1 MTTQSYPPP
10 VDRLLTYGVCDPR
23 DDFKYVEELELTA
36 DHIPDLIRMA
46 IDPDLN
52 QANSDSLA
60 IWAPVHAWRSL
71 GQLRAEAAIEPLLE
85 LTQDA
90 GMEDD
95 WLFTEIPNALGQI
108 GTAALP
114 ALTAQLANRVYHR
127 RVRGLASEA
136 IEKIGELHPE
146 ARSTCVEILT
156 KELDRYQL
164 NHPTLSGF
172 LVASLL
178 DLEAVESASSI
189 EQAYAADR
197 VDSSICGDWDEV
209 QVQLGLKTR
218 EEVPKRRLTPAE
230 MLKHRRYLLSEQDL
244 GAQRG
249 FGGAGSQAAKKA
261 KKKQKKRK

>member
-23 DDFKYVEELELTA
+23 DDFKYVEELGLTV
-36 DHIPDLIRMA
+36 DHVPDLIRMA
-46 IDPDLN
+46 IDPELN
-52 QANSDSLA
+52 QAVSDSLE

-85 LTQDA
+85 LTHSAD
-90 GMEDD
+90 MEDD

-108 GTAALP
+108 GAAALP
-114 ALTAQLANRVYHR
+114 ALAAQLANRVYHR

-156 KELDRYQL
+156 QELNRFKL

-172 LVASLL
+172 LVAALL
-178 DLEAVESASSI
+178 DLKAVESASNI

-197 VDSSICGDWDEV
+197 VDSSICGDWNEI
-209 QVQLGLKTR
+209 QVDLGLKTR
-218 EEVPKRRLTPAE
+218 EEVPKRRPTPAE
-230 MLKHRRYLLSEQDL
+230 LLKHRRYLLSEQDL

-249 FGGAGSQAAKKA
+249 FGGSSSQVTKKA

>member
-23 DDFKYVEELELTA
+23 DDFKYVEELGLTA

-46 IDPDLN
+46 IDPELN
-52 QANSDSLA
+52 QAVSESLE

-85 LTQDA
+85 LTHDA
-90 GMEDD
+90 GTDDD

-108 GTAALP
+108 GAAALP
-114 ALTAQLANRVYHR
+114 GLAAQLANRVYHR

-146 ARSTCVEILT
+146 ARSTCVAILT
-156 KELDRYQL
+156 KELDRFKL

-178 DLEAVESASSI
+178 NLAAVESASSI

-197 VDSSICGDWDEV
+197 VDLSICGDWDEV
-209 QVQLGLKTR
+209 QVDLGLKTR
-218 EEVPKRRLTPAE
+218 AEVPERRLTPAE
-230 MLKHRRYLLSEQDL
+230 IFKRQRHWLTEQDL

-249 FGGAGSQAAKKA
+249 FGGSSSQAAKQT